1 MKVERMVSSG
11 QISRQPRMRARVCS
25 CAAGVHA
32 PQHVRAGVLKRHVE
46 IGQHL
51 AVRHQRDDLVDVRVG
66 IDVVQPH
73 PDAELAERASEIE
86 EFRPQLAAL
95 PLARG
100 IPDVDAVGRGILGDD
115 QQLLH
120 PGGDQPL
127 GFAQNVGGRAR
138 DQVAAQPRDDA
149 EGAAVVA
156 AFGNLQI
163 GVVAGVSLM
172 PSGGTGR
179 GTGRAAAAPLD
190 APPRPRSRIA
200 AGR

>member
-11 QISRQPRMRARVCS
+11 QIFRQPR
-25 CAAGVHA
+25 CAPGSAPAPPAVHA

-86 EFRPQLAAL
+86 KFRPHLAAL

-100 IPDVDAVGRGILGDD
+100 VFDVDAIGRGILRDD

-120 PGGDQPL
+120 P
-127 GFAQNVGGRAR
+127 
-138 DQVAAQPRDDA
+138 AAT
-149 EGAAVVA
+149 
-156 AFGNLQI
+156 
-163 GVVAGVSLM
+163 S
-172 PSGGTGR
+172 
-179 GTGRAAAAPLD
+179 
-190 APPRPRSRIA
+190 RSASHKTSA
-200 AGR
+200 AGRETRSPRSLGMMQKVQRLLQPSEIFR